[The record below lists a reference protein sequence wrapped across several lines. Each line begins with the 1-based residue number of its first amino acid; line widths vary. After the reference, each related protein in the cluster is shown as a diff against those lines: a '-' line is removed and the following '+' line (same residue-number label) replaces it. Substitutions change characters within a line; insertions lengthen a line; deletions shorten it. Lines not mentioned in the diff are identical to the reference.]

1 LVRTWDLAI
10 TKIKIIII
18 IIINGKKWKK
28 RGGFQG
34 NGWAVKRI
42 EGNRRE

>member
-28 RGGFQG
+28 NGKKMEKRGGFQETG
-34 NGWAVKRI
+34 GQ
-42 EGNRRE
+42 